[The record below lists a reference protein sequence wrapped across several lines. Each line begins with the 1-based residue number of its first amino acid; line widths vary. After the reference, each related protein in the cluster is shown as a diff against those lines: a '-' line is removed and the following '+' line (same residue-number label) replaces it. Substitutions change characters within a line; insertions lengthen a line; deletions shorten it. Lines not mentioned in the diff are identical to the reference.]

1 MSSHWQEVA
10 LGDICQIEIG
20 GTPSR
25 SESAYWW
32 NSNEDGERLPW
43 VSISDLQERVIVSTK
58 EGITRLGIERSNAK
72 YVPQGTLLMSFKLT
86 IGKLAFA
93 GKDLYTNEAIASL
106 YTSDSVYPEFLYYGL
121 QYWNLTANTD
131 QAIKGVTLNKQKLQ
145 EIPCLLPPL
154 PEQKKIAEILSGID
168 NLLAVKTRRIE
179 KKQMMLRFL
188 IEDAIRQEL
197 SVEIMSL
204 RLIGK
209 WKGGGT
215 PSKMMSEFWNG
226 TIPWISPKD
235 MKSDKIV
242 SSQDQISES
251 ALQNSPTSLISA
263 NSILFV
269 TRSGI
274 LRHTLPIS
282 ITTKDVA
289 INQDLKAL
297 TPNSEWDPSFL
308 LYFLKGRSSD
318 ILSSCMKSGTTVESI
333 DTTQLQN
340 YKVPFVAI
348 ETQRKISTLSESVA
362 RAIDAE
368 VSEIESLKIL
378 RSGLSS
384 DLLSGRKRVTI

>member
-1 MSSHWQEVA
+1 MSEIKRVPLRELICIAKGKKPAIIRDHQQSEKDKPYLLIESFNRQYRFFTDDQSCKYVNEE
-10 LGDICQIEIG
+10 DILLV
-20 GTPSR
+20 
-25 SESAYWW
+25 W
-32 NSNEDGERLPW
+32 DGERCGL
-43 VSISDLQERVIVSTK
+43 SST
-58 EGITRLGIERSNAK
+58 GHQGYLGSTLASLSSADEDVDAK
-72 YVPQGTLLMSFKLT
+72 YLYHFISSKQ
-86 IGKLAFA
+86 
-93 GKDLYTNEAIASL
+93 KDLRNSAEGTGVPHLSR
-106 YTSDSVYPEFLYYGL
+106 EFLEDL
-121 QYWNLTANTD
+121 
-131 QAIKGVTLNKQKLQ
+131 K
-145 EIPCLLPPL
+145 IPLPPL
-154 PEQKKIAEILSGID
+154 PEQKKIAEILSGTD

-179 KKQMMLRFL
+179 KKQMTLRFL
-188 IEDAIRQEL
+188 IEDAIRQQL
-197 SVEIMSL
+197 SVETVPL

-215 PSKMMSEFWNG
+215 PSKMRSEFWNG

-251 ALQNSPTSLISA
+251 ALQNSPTSLIPA

-333 DTTQLQN
+333 DTIQLQN

-384 DLLSGRKRVTI
+384 DLLSGRKRVAI

>member
-1 MSSHWQEVA
+1 
-10 LGDICQIEIG
+10 
-20 GTPSR
+20 
-25 SESAYWW
+25 
-32 NSNEDGERLPW
+32 
-43 VSISDLQERVIVSTK
+43 
-58 EGITRLGIERSNAK
+58 
-72 YVPQGTLLMSFKLT
+72 MSFKLT

-93 GKDLYTNEAIASL
+93 GRDLYTNEAIASL
-106 YTSDSVYPEFLYYGL
+106 RTSDSVYSKFLYHGL
-121 QYWNLTANTD
+121 QHWDLTANID
-131 QAIKGVTLNKQKLQ
+131 QAVKGVTLNKQKLQ

-154 PEQKKIAEILSGID
+154 PQQKKIAEILSGID

-197 SVEIMSL
+197 SVEIASL

-251 ALQNSPTSLISA
+251 ALQNSPTSLIPA

-340 YKVPFVAI
+340 YKIPFVAI